1 MIKGSRINAI
11 MNSYKF
17 VKESGGNDTKWYR
30 LWTDGWIEQG
40 GRLTATAFSNT
51 VTLHKEFKNTNY
63 TVLSQFTWTTAGDV
77 KYPPR
82 EIIASR
88 TTKTFV
94 LTTAYAYASGMGMQ
108 WYACGF

>member
-40 GRLTATAFSNT
+40 GF
-51 VTLHKEFKNTNY
+51 NTNTGGSITFLKQMKTTTY
-63 TVLSQFTWTTAGDV
+63 TAICVHNGNTAKGEGFVHCYNKSTTGMSYGLSVST
-77 KYPPR
+77 
-82 EIIASR
+82 
-88 TTKTFV
+88 
-94 LTTAYAYASGMGMQ
+94 SGMAWSS
-108 WYACGF
+108 WYICGQAA